1 MARAI
6 WSGSIS
12 FGLVN
17 VPVKVFT
24 ALREH
29 SIHFHQ
35 VEKGTGSR
43 IRYEKVSERTGEQVA
58 SDDIE
63 LGYELAKG
71 QLVTVDPAQLGELRP
86 RTTRTIDITDFVDLA
101 DIDPVYYD
109 RTYWLA
115 PDGEG
120 AQRPYTLLLHAM
132 QDRQQVGIGTVV
144 VRNKQ
149 YLAAIRPRDGA
160 LAMSTMHFADE
171 VLDQPDVGRG
181 GSPAAKELDLA
192 TQIIDTLSS
201 SWDPARYR
209 DTYTDEVKDLIERQA
224 HGEHIVA
231 EESEATGEVVDLMA
245 ALEASLRA
253 ADQKGKPAAQKASG
267 QSGSAESRRGRTA
280 SGSARSGRT
289 ASAKARGGRTGSGKA
304 RGGKTASGNGRTTL
318 PAKAHAPGPAS
329 ASASASQA
337 SSGQGRAGSRSA
349 AAKPRARKS
358 A

>member
-29 SIHFHQ
+29 SVHFHQ

-43 IRYEKVSERTGEQVA
+43 IRYEKVSEGSGQQVA
-58 SDDIE
+58 ANDIE
-63 LGYELAKG
+63 LGYEVAKG
-71 QLVTVDPAQLGELRP
+71 RLVTVDPAQLGELRP
-86 RTTRTIDITDFVDLA
+86 RTTRAIDISDFVDLA

-115 PDGEG
+115 PDGEA

-132 QDRQQVGIGTVV
+132 QDRHQVGIGTVV
-144 VRNKQ
+144 MRNKQ

-171 VLDQPDVGRG
+171 ILGQPDFGG
-181 GSPAAKELDLA
+181 GSSKVSSPASKELHLA
-192 TQIIDTLSS
+192 TQIIDALSS
-201 SWDPARYR
+201 PWDPGRYR
-209 DTYTDEVKDLIERQA
+209 DTYTEEVKDLIERQA

-231 EESEATGEVVDLMA
+231 EEPRAQGEVVDLMA
-245 ALEASLRA
+245 ALEASLRTA
-253 ADQKGKPAAQKASG
+253 SQSPKPAAKRSQGQKTATDKTRAGGTPASK
-267 QSGSAESRRGRTA
+267 T
-280 SGSARSGRT
+280 SARQTS
-289 ASAKARGGRTGSGKA
+289 SGKA
-304 RGGKTASGNGRTTL
+304 AASPSAGK
-318 PAKAHAPGPAS
+318 
-329 ASASASQA
+329 
-337 SSGQGRAGSRSA
+337 SR
-349 AAKPRARKS
+349 PRKS

>member
-29 SIHFHQ
+29 SVHFHQ
-35 VEKGTGSR
+35 LEKGTGSR
-43 IRYEKVSERTGEQVA
+43 IRYEKVSERSGEQVA
-58 SDDIE
+58 SNDIE

-71 QLVTVDPAQLGELRP
+71 RLVTVDPAQLGELRP
-86 RTTRTIDITDFVDLA
+86 RTTRAIDISDFVDLA

-115 PDGEG
+115 PDGEA
-120 AQRPYTLLLHAM
+120 AQRPYALLLHAM

-144 VRNKQ
+144 MRNKQ

-171 VLDQPDVGRG
+171 ILGHPEFGG
-181 GSPAAKELDLA
+181 GSSKGSSPAPKELHLA
-192 TQIIDTLSS
+192 TQIIDALSS
-201 SWDPARYR
+201 PWDPGRYR
-209 DTYTDEVKDLIERQA
+209 DTYTEEVKDLIERQA

-231 EESEATGEVVDLMA
+231 EEPEAEGEVVDLMA
-245 ALEASLRA
+245 ALEASLSTAGQSR
-253 ADQKGKPAAQKASG
+253 KPAAKKSQGRKTATEKARAG
-267 QSGSAESRRGRTA
+267 GTA
-280 SGSARSGRT
+280 ASKTSARQS
-289 ASAKARGGRTGSGKA
+289 SSGK
-304 RGGKTASGNGRTTL
+304 
-318 PAKAHAPGPAS
+318 
-329 ASASASQA
+329 
-337 SSGQGRAGSRSA
+337 GRAAASPSAGKSR
-349 AAKPRARKS
+349 PRKS